1 MSSFLGLFRPVN
13 AVMAILGTFIS
24 SLVAL
29 GNHILANLVLVSIAS
44 VCVFL
49 VLSGGNILN
58 DILDAEGDRVNHPH
72 RPIPSGKVSKQSAVY
87 LFISCFIVAIFVAAI
102 FLPLYG
108 TVIVAAAILL
118 LIYYET
124 RGKYLGLPG
133 NLTVSALIGL
143 IFLFGGVIFGEPQK
157 TIILFFLAMFS
168 NASRE
173 LIKDVQDYDG
183 DVDRKTYPRM
193 HGKVS
198 ALNLSSAFIVVTL
211 ILSILPYVFHIFTL
225 PYLLVVFACDACFI
239 VTLGIQYKNAGK
251 GQQFSKLSMIL
262 GLLSFAVG
270 GIA

>member
-1 MSSFLGLFRPVN
+1 
-13 AVMAILGTFIS
+13 MAIIGTFIS

-29 GNHILANLVLVSIAS
+29 GSHLLSNLVLASIAS
-44 VCVFL
+44 LCVFL

-58 DILDAEGDRVNHPH
+58 DVLDVEGDKINHPQ
-72 RPIPSGKVSKQSAVY
+72 RPIPSGKISERSATY
-87 LFISCFIVAIFVAAI
+87 IFLSCFVLAIIIAAI
-102 FLPLYG
+102 FLPLSG
-108 TVIVAAAILL
+108 TVIVGAAILL

-143 IFLFGGVIFGEPQK
+143 IFLFGGVIFGFPQK
-157 TIILFFLAMFS
+157 TIILFFLAMFA

-183 DVDRKTYPRM
+183 DVDRKTFPRT

-198 ALNLSSAFIVVTL
+198 ALNLSSAFIGITVVF
-211 ILSILPYVFHIFTL
+211 SVLPYIFHIFPL
-225 PYLLVVFACDACFI
+225 PYLFVVFVCDACFI
-239 VTLGIQYKNAGK
+239 ATLRMQYKSAKK
-251 GQQFSKLSMIL
+251 GQQLSRLSMII
-262 GLLSFAVG
+262 GLLAFAVG